1 MSGQSIVMFLSV
13 IAISIAA
20 GRANDASMAVR
31 EGLSVN
37 ARGPAS
43 IGGKKELG
51 HVHKDMTKHTHKA
64 RGPLSAVVELIGARP
79 EQPGDIFVLK
89 GVVSTES
96 ALENVEFSW
105 SLPDG
110 VEVVNGQ
117 TSSVIAALSAVKPFE
132 TQITLRQ
139 LSPAN
144 ARVTLRVRG
153 QDTGMRFGDMAT
165 YHTLD
170 QQQLEATRLEM
181 KNKTAEYMKSS
192 SGSPSASGAK
202 GNSETHSH
210 SSGKKLKI
218 FH

>member
-1 MSGQSIVMFLSV
+1 MSGQSLVMFLSV

-20 GRANDASMAVR
+20 NRANDASMTLQPA
-31 EGLSVN
+31 
-37 ARGPAS
+37 ATRGPAS

-51 HVHKDMTKHTHKA
+51 HVHKDMMKHTHKV
-64 RGPLSAVVELIGARP
+64 RGPLSAVVELVGSRP
-79 EQPGDIFVLK
+79 EQPGDVFVLK

-117 TSSVIAALSAVKPFE
+117 TSSIIASLSAEKPFE

-153 QDTGMRFGDMAT
+153 RDTGMRFGDMAT

-170 QQQLEATRLEM
+170 QEQLEATRLEM
-181 KNKTAEYMKSS
+181 KSKTAEYMKSS
-192 SGSPSASGAK
+192 SGAGSSAK
-202 GNSETHSH
+202 GNLETHSH